1 MAYKPILARP
11 FILDKIGIKIL
22 RELIRFDKLVIKI
35 KYGIDIIIEK
45 RLKTRH
51 YDISCVN

>member
-11 FILDKIGIKIL
+11 FILDKISIKIL

-51 YDISCVN
+51 SDISCVN

>member
-11 FILDKIGIKIL
+11 FIIDKIGIKIL

-35 KYGIDIIIEK
+35 KYDIDIIIEK

-51 YDISCVN
+51 SDISCVN

>member
-1 MAYKPILARP
+1 MAYKLILARP

-51 YDISCVN
+51 SDISCVN